1 MSNYALGN
9 SHRSHPAAPS
19 LKPRPGR
26 WYIPVVAAVGLGF
39 YGYNYYVET
48 KSKIEFAELE
58 EQKRLA
64 ANRKLMD
71 AYGSKDSLED
81 VQQAL
86 EMYGR

>member
-1 MSNYALGN
+1 M
-9 SHRSHPAAPS
+9 
-19 LKPRPGR
+19 
-26 WYIPVVAAVGLGF
+26 VGF

-48 KSKIEFAELE
+48 KSRMATAEVE

-71 AYGSKDSLED
+71 AYGSKDSLND